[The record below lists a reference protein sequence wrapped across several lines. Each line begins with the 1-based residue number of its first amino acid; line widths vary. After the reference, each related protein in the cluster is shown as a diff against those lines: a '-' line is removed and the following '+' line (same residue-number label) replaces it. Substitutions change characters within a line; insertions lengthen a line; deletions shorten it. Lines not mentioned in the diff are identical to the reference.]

1 MQARIVLELV
11 RNQTQTAVIGAWVSH
26 EGAKIALAAAEGSG
40 ARRPSGA
47 RRGAGRHRAAS
58 ARPSTCS
65 TPSRI
70 SPPPA
75 RG

>member
-26 EGAKIALAAAEGSG
+26 E
-40 ARRPSGA
+40 ARRSRWQ
-47 RRGAGRHRAAS
+47 RRIEVRAAQV
-58 ARPSTCS
+58 ALEGVQKEAQGGQRTTSTCS